1 MTVET
6 VEMPRDSGLFALALM
21 LRLLGI
27 SAGVEQIRRKSKT
40 SIGIP
45 EMLRCAKEHGL
56 KPRTEV
62 TNWSG
67 LLRTTLPAIAGL
79 RDGSFLIA
87 AKISQDQLLIQHP
100 ESPRPEILTRSQ
112 FESVWN
118 GRLLEMTRE
127 RSEPQLSHRLI
138 QLSTEF
144 TATWQNRCVTATKR
158 LSALLWDTGLRIFQV
173 STVFTTELGRQVQLV
188 CGNLARQFHV
198 DELPADPKIESVKTN
213 STGGDDS
220 ALAAFVLMLRIHGIG
235 ADPEQIRHRCATAN
249 IGVTEMLRCAKELG
263 LKARINVTNWDR
275 LSSTPLPGIAAL
287 RDGGFL
293 ILGKV
298 AEDKVLVQYPSS
310 PRPEAMTRE
319 QFEAIWDGRLVLM
332 ARRAKLSDLSRRFDI
347 TWFVGAIHKYRRLLV
362 EVVVAS
368 FFLQLFA
375 LVSPL
380 FFQVV
385 IDKVLVHRSMSTL
398 DVLAI
403 GLLGIS
409 LFEAILGTLRTY
421 LFAHT
426 TNRIDVELGARLF
439 RHLLALPIAYFQAR
453 RVGDSVARVRELEN
467 IRQFLTSSAL
477 TLVIDLFFTFVFLAV
492 MFYYAPVLTFVVLG
506 AFPFYIAISVGA
518 TPAFRRRLDE
528 KFRRGSENQA
538 FLVESVTGV
547 ETLKAM
553 AVEPQMQRR
562 WEEQLA
568 GYVAASF
575 RVISLN
581 NTASQAVQFV
591 NKVTIVLILYFGAK
605 LVIEGSLSVGELVAF
620 NMLASRVSAPVLRLA
635 QIWQDF
641 HQARLSVARLGDIL
655 NTMPE
660 PSFSPGRAALPAIR
674 GQVTFEHVTFRYR
687 VDASEVL
694 HDVSLSVSPGEVVG
708 IVGSSGS
715 GKSTLAKL
723 VQRLYVPES
732 GRVLV
737 DGVDLTMVDLPWL
750 RRQIGV
756 VLQENVLFNC
766 SVAENIALAD
776 PAVPM
781 ERIIAAAKLA
791 GAHDFI
797 LELTEGYDTII
808 GERGS
813 SLSGGQRQRIAIAR
827 ALMSN
832 PRILIFDE
840 ATSALDYESER
851 AIQENMKEIATGRTV
866 FVIAHRL
873 STVRHTDRIITI
885 ERGRIVEDGSH
896 DQLIRSNG
904 RYAKLH
910 YLQAGIH

>member
-1 MTVET
+1 
-6 VEMPRDSGLFALALM
+6 MPVVIDDTKTIEPGLIALGLL
-21 LRLLGI
+21 LRLH
-27 SAGVEQIRRKSKT
+27 GVTAELDQIRQQCGTAPIGTTQMLLCARKFGLNA
-40 SIGIP
+40 GI
-45 EMLRCAKEHGL
+45 R
-56 KPRTEV
+56 R
-62 TNWSG
+62 TNWEG
-67 LLRTTLPAIAGL
+67 LAAIQLPAIATL
-79 RDGSFLIA
+79 RGCSFLIIGRVTEDGA
-87 AKISQDQLLIQHP
+87 IVIRPSSQNAELI
-100 ESPRPEILTRSQ
+100 TRAE
-112 FESVWN
+112 FEAVWD
-118 GRLLEMTRE
+118 G
-127 RSEPQLSHRLI
+127 
-138 QLSTEF
+138 
-144 TATWQNRCVTATKR
+144 
-158 LSALLWDTGLRIFQV
+158 
-173 STVFTTELGRQVQLV
+173 QLV
-188 CGNLARQFHV
+188 VATRRASWSDLVGRFFDTVTSKFTRMLAAARSSRRV
-198 DELPADPKIESVKTN
+198 DGGGLPAEPATTDQTRL
-213 STGGDDS
+213 DDS
-220 ALAAFVLMLRIHGIG
+220 GLGALVLMLRIHGIG
-235 ADPEQIRHRCATAN
+235 AAAGQIRHRCGTAT

-263 LKARINVTNWDR
+263 LRARASSTKWDR
-275 LSSTPLPGIAAL
+275 LAATPLPAIAAL

-293 ILGKV
+293 ILGKA
-298 AEDKVLVQYPSS
+298 AEDKVLVQHPSLS
-310 PRPEAMTRE
+310 KPEAMTRA
-319 QFEAIWDGRLVLM
+319 QFEAVWDGRLVLM
-332 ARRAKLSDLSRRFDI
+332 ARRVTLSDLSRRFDI
-347 TWFVGAIHKYRRLLV
+347 TWFFGAIHKYRHLLG
-362 EVVVAS
+362 EVLFAS

-398 DVLAI
+398 DVLVI

-409 LFEAILGTLRTY
+409 IFEAILGTLRTY
-421 LFAHT
+421 MFAHT

-477 TLVIDLFFTFVFLAV
+477 TLVIDLFFTFVFIAV
-492 MFYYAPVLTFVVLG
+492 MFYYSQLLTFVVLG
-506 AFPFYIAISVGA
+506 AFPVYIAISAGA

-528 KFRRGSENQA
+528 KFRRGAENQA

-581 NTASQAVQFV
+581 NTASQAVQLV
-591 NKVTIVLILYFGAK
+591 NKVTIALILYFGAK
-605 LVIEGSLSVGELVAF
+605 LVIEGDLSVGELVAF

-635 QIWQDF
+635 QMWQDF

-660 PSFSPGRAALPAIR
+660 PSFSPGRAALPSIR

-687 VDASEVL
+687 VDASEIL
-694 HDVSLSVSPGEVVG
+694 HDVSFSVSPGQVIG

-781 ERIIAAAKLA
+781 DRIIAAAKLA

-813 SLSGGQRQRIAIAR
+813 SLSGGQRQRVAIAR

-851 AIQENMKEIATGRTV
+851 AIQENMKEIAAGRTV
-866 FVIAHRL
+866 FIIAHRL
-873 STVRHTDRIITI
+873 STVRHADRIITI

-910 YLQAGIH
+910 YLQAGIK